1 MKTQDLNQAN
11 KYEGKLSQAA
21 INTFKDI
28 AQSIHEA
35 GMKSRWDKANQYM
48 KEALLEAKQQSS
60 NKKEFLVNAKKA
72 TGLLK
77 NTDPLLVWCVEA
89 WFK

>member
-1 MKTQDLNQAN
+1 MDNIKGAQSFN
-11 KYEGKLSQAA
+11 GKLSQAA

-28 AQSIHEA
+28 AQSVHEHSL
-35 GMKSRWDKANQYM
+35 KSPWDRANQYM
-48 KEALLEAKQQSS
+48 KQALTEAKDKSS

-77 NTDPLLVWCVEA
+77 NTDPLLVWCVQA

>member
-1 MKTQDLNQAN
+1 MDIMKNAASYN
-11 KYEGKLSQAA
+11 GKLSQAA

-28 AQSIHEA
+28 AQSIHEYS
-35 GMKSRWDKANQYM
+35 MMSRWDKANQYM
-48 KEALLEAKQQSS
+48 QAALLEAKQQSS

-77 NTDPLLVWCVEA
+77 NTDPLLVWCVQA
-89 WFK
+89 WYK

>member
-1 MKTQDLNQAN
+1 MDIMKNAASYN
-11 KYEGKLSQAA
+11 GKLSQAA

-28 AQSIHEA
+28 AQSIHEHSL
-35 GMKSRWDKANQYM
+35 KSPWDHANNYM
-48 KEALLEAKQQSS
+48 KEALLEAKDKSS

-77 NTDPLLVWCVEA
+77 NTDPLLVWCVTQ
-89 WFK
+89 WY

>member
-1 MKTQDLNQAN
+1 MDIMKNAASYN
-11 KYEGKLSQAA
+11 GKLSQAA

-28 AQSIHEA
+28 AQSIHEHSL
-35 GMKSRWDKANQYM
+35 KSPWDRANQYM
-48 KEALLEAKQQSS
+48 RAGLIEAKDQSS
-60 NKKEFLVNAKKA
+60 NKKEFLVKAKKA

-89 WFK
+89 WYK